1 LPRDADAI
9 CQFRL
14 RPVELSSKNPETIF
28 HWKRRRTTT
37 PATIQETMNTA

>member
-14 RPVELSSKNPETIF
+14 RPVELSSKNPETVF
-28 HWKRRRTTT
+28 HW
-37 PATIQETMNTA
+37 